1 MSCSDPHSHQD
12 AHNDKGRSGLKSE
25 LLQDWQRR
33 SSMFMHDKSTRVP
46 NTPNKATACQVLG
59 FCVCQGIGASGKM
72 FSDALIRVLKPLFTP
87 PRKRKPKI
95 DKQVE
100 TIATLPEQFQ
110 PQLPEPE
117 SHHVK
122 QLRANRKLL
131 VQGMVVLKISKQ
143 TSQPITDSDLD
154 DINALGHSWAALV
167 LSELQRNT
175 EPLPCTPEEDQIWL
189 HIGYVNF
196 QIWSVTLLRLA
207 PKGPPTTEGLQV
219 LEIKE
224 LFVENASVLF
234 AKLLSNAEFQSPW
247 DVEFFLIQTDSN
259 RKLCGEDTKPNWVL
273 VKQFQPNQNL
283 KNRMC
288 FWQGLRT
295 ETELQEKQ
303 KEKEKSKRKKQ
314 AAAKPKRSCRVKS
327 RGGRGGLTYT
337 LSIKDASKRIKHKM
351 HQRHK
356 TKMQGKTQSKDKDK
370 QDSEPAEH
378 LSSESEADSD
388 KFRATQH
395 NKEMLEVENRLSA
408 RDDASIPESLQPEE
422 DVDKGPLNS
431 LDNKPLDDVRSQAS
445 ELDLS
450 DIEAA
455 VVTSVAPEEE
465 ELGPFGQLGSFEPV
479 PAMPGSSREP
489 SGSRVPA
496 AASAFVDAPDQDN
509 ADNVV
514 VAAVSVA
521 EPAKRTMTIGERRRP
536 EGPDDSIHVTGYGEI
551 RWNELS
557 QRLIAVCKVPGHG
570 DCRRSR
576 TVNSGTRLGQG
587 RPIGLLTHWLL
598 QAETAKDGQSHRKML
613 DASIDL
619 QQRIESR
626 QVFETLEGSAH
637 FLNKE
642 RSPESGEEDEP
653 EFIR

>member
-1 MSCSDPHSHQD
+1 
-12 AHNDKGRSGLKSE
+12 
-25 LLQDWQRR
+25 
-33 SSMFMHDKSTRVP
+33 MFT
-46 NTPNKATACQVLG
+46 
-59 FCVCQGIGASGKM
+59 
-72 FSDALIRVLKPLFTP
+72 DALIRLLKPLFTP

-95 DKQVE
+95 DRNVE

-143 TSQPITDSDLD
+143 TSQPPTDSDLD
-154 DINALGHSWAALV
+154 DISALGGSWAALV

-175 EPLPCTPEEDQIWL
+175 EPLPCTPQEDQIWL

-283 KNRMC
+283 KNKMC

-327 RGGRGGLTYT
+327 RGGLTYT
-337 LSIKDASKRIKHKM
+337 LSIKDASKRIKNKM
-351 HQRHK
+351 HQRRK
-356 TKMQGKTQSKDKDK
+356 MEMQGKTQNKDKDK
-370 QDSEPAEH
+370 QDSEPAEP

-395 NKEMLEVENRLSA
+395 NKEMLEVEKRLSA
-408 RDDASIPESLQPEE
+408 RDDASIQESLQPEE
-422 DVDKGPLNS
+422 DVDKGPLDS
-431 LDNKPLDDVRSQAS
+431 LDNKALDDVRSQAS

-465 ELGPFGQLGSFEPV
+465 ELGLGPFGQLGSFEG

-496 AASAFVDAPDQDN
+496 AASACVDAPDQDN
-509 ADNVV
+509 ADTDNVV
-514 VAAVSVA
+514 VAVA
-521 EPAKRTMTIGERRRP
+521 KPAKRAMTIGLGERRRP
-536 EGPDDSIHVTGYGEI
+536 EGPDDSIRVTSYGEI

-576 TVNSGTRLGQG
+576 TVNSGTRFGQG

-598 QAETAKDGQSHRKML
+598 QAETTKDGQSHRKMT
-613 DASIDL
+613 DAPIDL
-619 QQRIESR
+619 QQRIEAR
-626 QVFETLEGSAH
+626 KVFGALGSSAH

-642 RSPESGEEDEP
+642 RAPESGEEDEP
-653 EFIR
+653 EFIQ